1 LQAFKILTV
10 PLENWIRTL
19 VSFGMFVLYFPLTK
33 ENAGDYTTGG
43 GVYKVRVM
51 VLVLEE
57 SLKIIKELLENAMY
71 FTLFERAVKYTESV
85 SLLQYLLVVIIFP
98 TTRLL
103 SVYAFIDA
111 WAKLHPF
118 TKLTVV
124 PLIRIRALGL
134 SFKLVEYKPSKFTLI
149 FTGGVVEELFE
160 LVFGADV
167 FDETLLF
174 VVVFDEVLLVDVAFD
189 EVVWFI
195 EEGMFWVEFVDDDEE
210 FDKLFDEVFE
220 TWLDV
225 FEDKFK
231 ELELFTVDEFEELD
245 DEVAVFETEE
255 EEEFVELL
263 AVVFVFW
270 VDGAPNTIVVMFFE
284 SLKTITAL
292 FDSEI

>member
-1 LQAFKILTV
+1 
-10 PLENWIRTL
+10 
-19 VSFGMFVLYFPLTK
+19 
-33 ENAGDYTTGG
+33 
-43 GVYKVRVM
+43 
-51 VLVLEE
+51 
-57 SLKIIKELLENAMY
+57 
-71 FTLFERAVKYTESV
+71 
-85 SLLQYLLVVIIFP
+85 
-98 TTRLL
+98 
-103 SVYAFIDA
+103 
-111 WAKLHPF
+111 
-118 TKLTVV
+118 
-124 PLIRIRALGL
+124 LIRIKTFGL

-149 FTGGVVEELFE
+149 FTGGVIEELFE

-195 EEGMFWVEFVDDDEE
+195 EEGIFWVEFVDDDDDDDDDEEE

-231 ELELFTVDEFEELD
+231 ELELFTVDEFEELA
-245 DEVAVFETEE
+245 DEVVVFETEE

-270 VDGAPNTIVVMFFE
+270 VDGAPKTIVVMFFE